1 MAAPKRNKVALSVL
15 LTKYNAV
22 GVPNTEPISLTYQL
36 NKRCKQPPEKVSIP
50 YFIKMLDM
58 QEAYREV
65 MEKNKQSKEEFG
77 GVIYFTEGIFK
88 S

>member
-22 GVPNTEPISLTYQL
+22 GVPSTEPISLTYQL
-36 NKRCKQPPEKVSIP
+36 NKRCTQLPEKVSIP
-50 YFIKMLDM
+50 YFIKVLDM

-65 MEKNKQSKEEFG
+65 LGKNKSSKEEFG
-77 GVIYFTEGIFK
+77 GIEFI
-88 S
+88 

>member
-22 GVPNTEPISLTYQL
+22 GVPSTEPISLTYQL
-36 NKRCKQPPEKVSIP
+36 NKRCTQLPEKVSIP
-50 YFIKMLDM
+50 YFIKVLDM

-65 MEKNKQSKEEFG
+65 VKEKKQNKEELRGFE
-77 GVIYFTEGIFK
+77 F
-88 S
+88 